1 MVVLSLLVLVLGV
14 RSELS
19 EDCVSFSSVSETRLL
34 LTGLTCSLHP
44 VQGRARGARQAF
56 YGDTDV
62 PVIKVDPDS
71 SEGAKIAQQI
81 SALFRE
87 GGASSSPAGQ
97 AGFAA
102 IKGVDMSVRSPVS
115 KPGQAYT
122 TPFQLNLNLNL
133 DLEHGRP
140 NKVRVPQGELT
151 LMYIPQ
157 IRGPNGGASVEV
169 NHDQLRELLTETDSP
184 SSLVMLP
191 SGGLLLMSLSP
202 YTDTDPRYSH
212 TLQYA

>member
-87 GGASSSPAGQ
+87 GGGATHTQS
-97 AGFAA
+97 AGFAE
-102 IKGVDMSVRSPVS
+102 INRVNMTVRDQQ
-115 KPGQAYT
+115 GQ
-122 TPFQLNLNLNL
+122 
-133 DLEHGRP
+133 DR
-140 NKVRVPQGELT
+140 
-151 LMYIPQ
+151 
-157 IRGPNGGASVEV
+157 
-169 NHDQLRELLTETDSP
+169 
-184 SSLVMLP
+184 
-191 SGGLLLMSLSP
+191 
-202 YTDTDPRYSH
+202 
-212 TLQYA
+212 